1 MLVDGVALLAALAAG
16 LWLRWRAGGN
26 RLRRKDVVSRGR
38 SAAQPSSP
46 PRSLSPLPYDYSFGC
61 IEIDL

>member
-16 LWLRWRAGGN
+16 FLLGWRASEN
-26 RLRRKDVVSRGR
+26 RRRRKDVASRGR

-46 PRSLSPLPYDYSFGC
+46 PRSRSPLPYDYSFSC